1 MMKSIR
7 DLSARDLARL
17 FREATTQAA
26 REALDAGRSITG
38 MDREGRVVTTRQPQ
52 PAAADAKKVKQSNRR
67 VA

>member
-38 MDREGRVVTTRQPQ
+38 MDREGRVVSTRQPQ
-52 PAAADAKKVKQSNRR
+52 PSAEAKKDKQSNRR